1 MDQGSLIKDSKTQV
15 LSEEHSMNKGRNKLC
30 NLADIVPQH
39 ILSVLGTK
47 DAVRTSVL
55 SKRWLYLWVSMP
67 NLNFIQGPSKMNDRN
82 RNLFMNLVERAL
94 VLRKSSNIQKFSL
107 SCDVF
112 CNACCINSWV
122 FSSVR
127 HKVQVLDLCLFLNE
141 ESFVLPHSL
150 FTCESIKVLNLQMC
164 YNLRLPY
171 SIFFPSFKI
180 LTLKHII
187 FPDDQSTQRL
197 FSGCPVLEELTLD
210 DCYWD
215 NINAISISAPMLKSL
230 VIYDLLDSESRLKN
244 DYCFCNPSSLVDACI
259 SVDGRQIEVAY
270 HANKLIKELSNV
282 ESLVLTPQTV
292 EALDY
297 KEEFIAHLPKF
308 HNLAHLEFYT
318 GFVDMASGALMKV
331 FQNSPCLASLELNGG
346 IELTKE
352 DWKLDHVPPCFLT
365 HLKTIKI
372 GDFLG
377 TEEEVLVVRT
387 LLQNTAVLE
396 RMVISWSKEFSG
408 QGQKQKAVNGHLLT
422 LPKGSLNCVISF
434 S

>member
-1 MDQGSLIKDSKTQV
+1 MREDGVASKVQTESTTEQENLRHKLRKIQKLSARKRRKEWLFQGNNQTMDQGSLIKDSKT
-15 LSEEHSMNKGRNKLC
+15 
-30 NLADIVPQH
+30 
-39 ILSVLGTK
+39 
-47 DAVRTSVL
+47 
-55 SKRWLYLWVSMP
+55 
-67 NLNFIQGPSKMNDRN
+67 
-82 RNLFMNLVERAL
+82 
-94 VLRKSSNIQKFSL
+94 
-107 SCDVF
+107 
-112 CNACCINSWV
+112 
-122 FSSVR
+122 
-127 HKVQVLDLCLFLNE
+127 
-141 ESFVLPHSL
+141 
-150 FTCESIKVLNLQMC
+150 QMC

-230 VIYDLLDSESRLKN
+230 VIYDLLDSESRH
-244 DYCFCNPSSLVDACI
+244 
-259 SVDGRQIEVAY
+259 QIEVAY

-408 QGQKQKAVNGHLLT
+408 QGQKQKAYHHDQKKRMHEFWNS
-422 LPKGSLNCVISF
+422 P
-434 S
+434 